1 MELCEL
7 NPTEQLVLVGLVKA
21 VVHADQ
27 EVTREET
34 AVIRAIA
41 QECGTEAWNQRVADA
56 RLQLATADQLFEL
69 ARQVTRV
76 EARECIHAA
85 LRRLA
90 EADQLAETEAEILQW
105 VAEIW
110 QLGAAAAPRPAED
123 EALDDEDTFDEEF
136 VLFDVESEREE
147 N

>member
-1 MELCEL
+1 MELREL
-7 NPTEQLVLVGLVKA
+7 SPTEQLVLVGLVKA

-34 AVIRAIA
+34 AVIRALA

-56 RLQLATADQLFEL
+56 RVQLATAEQLFDL

-76 EARECIHAA
+76 DARECIHAA

-90 EADQLAETEAEILQW
+90 EADQLAQTEEEILQW

-110 QLGAAAAPRPAED
+110 QLGAQAAPRAED

-136 VLFDVESEREE
+136 VLFDVDSEPEAS
-147 N
+147 